1 MILISTVS
9 MQSVVGLGFC
19 MLPGVKKF
27 GLLLF
32 FWSVALLNGK
42 VCECEVTINAF
53 EYGNGF

>member
-9 MQSVVGLGFC
+9 MQSMVGLVFF

-32 FWSVALLNGK
+32 FL
-42 VCECEVTINAF
+42 VCRSF
-53 EYGNGF
+53 EW